1 MKREH
6 ALSMHG
12 HERHDIRNASVVSG
26 ALIGATTGILGGIA
40 GIGVA
45 GILGAV
51 MGALGGFVLE
61 HELERSEALE
71 GDDAIGT
78 AEAAALIEPACP
90 DCLGVRA
97 GSAGTVMWCARHTK
111 HHPAAHLHYT
121 QPRRL
126 GMGSMI
132 MGAST

>member
-6 ALSMHG
+6 ALTAHG
-12 HERHDIRNASVVSG
+12 HERHDLRNASVVSG

-45 GILGAV
+45 GLLGAV
-51 MGALGGFVLE
+51 VGALGGFVLE
-61 HELERSEALE
+61 HELERSEALDDD
-71 GDDAIGT
+71 GDT
-78 AEAAALIEPACP
+78 AEAAALIEPPCP

-97 GSAGTVMWCARHTK
+97 SSAGTVMWCARHTK
-111 HHPAAHLHYT
+111 HRPAGHLHYT
-121 QPRRL
+121 YPQSL

-132 MGAST
+132 LAPSA